1 MTPTEVT
8 VLNPGYWSSR
18 EESLSWLADML
29 KGSVSD
35 PIPRPDGGPPESDP
49 LTLVDPPYWGAN
61 PEELLEALEEASGG
75 GSPDHVRHA
84 GKPIRIKPSPDE
96 RLTLTVE
103 EGAKLLGISRA
114 FAYESVRRGDIP
126 HIKIGRRLLIPKAK
140 LNELL
145 DSAGSDGPEKP
156 SSS

>member
-1 MTPTEVT
+1 MTQTEVT
-8 VLNPGYWSSR
+8 VLNPDYWSS
-18 EESLSWLADML
+18 EQESLFSLADML
-29 KGSVSD
+29 MGPLSGS
-35 PIPRPDGGPPESDP
+35 IERPDGEPPESDH

-61 PEELLEALEEASGG
+61 REELLEALEEAAGTS
-75 GSPDHVRHA
+75 SRDEVRHA
-84 GKPIRIKPSPDE
+84 GTPIRIKPSQSE

-103 EGAKLLGISRA
+103 EAAKLLGISRA

-145 DSAGSDGPEKP
+145 DSATTGSPENP

>member
-29 KGSVSD
+29 MGPLRDS
-35 PIPRPDGGPPESDP
+35 IERPDGYPPESDH

-75 GSPDHVRHA
+75 VNPDDTRYS
-84 GKPIRIKPSPDE
+84 GTPIRIKPSPDE

-103 EGAKLLGISRA
+103 EAAKLLGISRA

-145 DSAGSDGPEKP
+145 DSATAGGPEKP